1 MEVLEPKLEDILDA
15 EYLWF
20 LVEQGKINS
29 QKHPDLDLWI
39 LNYSKTAQFEWR
51 TIKEWPEPAK
61 ICRGLIIDA
70 DEYVIARP
78 FAKFFNMEQHPRSDL
93 VFSKPF
99 TVTEKMDGSLGIMY
113 PVPDARKYG
122 YKRYQIATRGSF
134 TSDQALEANRIL
146 EEKYADVVHNLDGY
160 DHLAIMEDGKM
171 HPVTALFEI
180 IYPGNRIVRDYRG
193 VRDLYMLATIDVA
206 TGEDVVF
213 RDRAWPWPIAKEYT
227 AVACHPR
234 DIRENLGAT
243 EAEDA
248 EGFVLCF
255 DYPKGKKTRV
265 KVKLEEYVR
274 LHRIVTGVSSKTVW
288 EYLKEG
294 KDFKELLERV
304 PDEFYNWLER
314 TKLELETKFR
324 ELFFLIRDDFI
335 ECADKA
341 HELTDGTNYRKTFAE
356 LAKNY
361 KYMHPM
367 FMMLDQRVPQ
377 LNQWVWERIKPEF
390 SKPFTQDIDA

>member
-1 MEVLEPKLEDILDA
+1 VEVLEPKLEDILDVDELNA
-15 EYLWF
+15 LIAD
-20 LVEQGKINS
+20 GHINV
-29 QKHPDLDLWI
+29 QKHPDLDI
-39 LNYSKTAQFEWR
+39 YIYNYSKVAQFVWR
-51 TIKEWPEPAK
+51 TIKDWPETAK
-61 ICRGLIIDA
+61 ICRGLIADA
-70 DEYVIARP
+70 DGYVLARP

-113 PVPDARKYG
+113 PVPEPTKYG

-134 TSDQALEANRIL
+134 ASDQALEANKIL

-193 VRDLYMLATIDVA
+193 VRDLYMLAAIDVA

-227 AVACHPR
+227 AVTCHPR
-234 DIRENLGAT
+234 DIRENLGAA

-265 KVKLEEYVR
+265 KVKLEEYCR

-304 PDEFYNWLER
+304 PDEFYNWVR
-314 TKLELETKFR
+314 STQQA
-324 ELFFLIRDDFI
+324 LIRQHDELLLTILDEFAAVSKI
-335 ECADKA
+335 ADGA
-341 HELTDGTNYRKTFAE
+341 DRKKFAE
-356 LAKNY
+356 IAKAA
-361 KYMHPM
+361 KYTHPI
-367 FMMLDQRVPQ
+367 FMLLDKQHDR
-377 LNQWVWERIKPEF
+377 LDGWIWEQIKPEF